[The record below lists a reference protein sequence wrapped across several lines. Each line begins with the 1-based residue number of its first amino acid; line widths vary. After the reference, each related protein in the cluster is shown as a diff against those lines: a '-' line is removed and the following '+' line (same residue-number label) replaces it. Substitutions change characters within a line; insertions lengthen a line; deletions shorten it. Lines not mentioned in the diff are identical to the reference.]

1 MLTIDWG
8 KIDIENFYNF
18 GSKLS
23 MNTFHASPIGLS
35 EEIAGK
41 EFDENRLIKGDYR
54 HIELPVIFKQ
64 STGKN
69 FHDML
74 DTGWPSLY
82 LISDKMENVLEQN
95 NLTGWKT
102 FPVQVIDKKGS
113 EVKGY
118 QGLSITG
125 RCGPVDYTKCEI
137 IEKRAFPD
145 APLVKYY
152 KGLYVGLDKW
162 DGSDFFSS

>member
-1 MLTIDWG
+1 M
-8 KIDIENFYNF
+8 DIENFYNF

-74 DTGWPSLY
+74 DTGWPSIY
-82 LISDKMENVLEQN
+82 LISDKMKNILEQN
-95 NLTGWKT
+95 KLSGWKT
-102 FPVQVIDKKGS
+102 IMVPEIPT
-113 EVKGY
+113 
-118 QGLSITG
+118 TG
-125 RCGPVDYTKCEI
+125 
-137 IEKRAFPD
+137 
-145 APLVKYY
+145 
-152 KGLYVGLDKW
+152 
-162 DGSDFFSS
+162 